1 MEEMEITA
9 SLRPFRAL
17 IALFSILI
25 VYGVSPLSAE
35 TRVVPTDREEVL
47 LSFAPVVKKA
57 APAVVNVFTKKTVKQ
72 RGSRLF
78 DDPFFRRFFGDQF
91 FGMPRERMESS
102 LGSGVIVSE
111 DGLVVTNHHVIEGAD
126 EVTVILPDRRQ
137 FEAEII
143 LRDRQTDLAIL
154 KVDPGDVALPTLELK
169 DSDDVEVGDL
179 VLALGNPFGVGQTV
193 TSGIVSAVART
204 QVGITDFSS
213 FIQTDAAINPGNSGG
228 ALVTLDGRLIGINT
242 AIFSKS
248 GGSVGI
254 GFAVPANMVQ
264 TVIRSAQAGGKLV
277 RAWPGFTGQTLTS
290 DLAEGFRLDRP
301 GGVIVDSLYPGGP
314 ADEAGL
320 RRGDVV
326 LEIDGAPAVSMR
338 TVRFEVASSLPGES
352 LDLAVLRDG
361 KRLDLKL
368 PVQEPPE
375 NPPAN
380 PIILRGKNPLAGAE
394 VANLSPAFSETIGLE
409 GAWAGVVIT
418 RVKRGSIAQRVG
430 FRPKDIVLALDGEAF
445 EENRELANWLA
456 AAEGAPRRW
465 HIKLVRGGK
474 VRNVELDL

>member
-1 MEEMEITA
+1 MRQIRTFI
-9 SLRPFRAL
+9 SFFSVL
-17 IALFSILI
+17 IACGI
-25 VYGVSPLSAE
+25 SPLAAD
-35 TRVVPTDREEVL
+35 TRVVPSSQGEVM

-57 APAVVNVFTKKTVKQ
+57 APAVVNVFTKKKVTR

-91 FGMPRERMESS
+91 FGAPRERMESS
-102 LGSGVIVSE
+102 LGSGVIVSG

-126 EVTVILPDRRQ
+126 EVTVILADRRQ
-137 FEAEII
+137 FEAEIM

-154 KVDPGDVALPTLELK
+154 KVDPGDSELPTLELK

-204 QVGITDFSS
+204 QVGITDFGS

-254 GFAVPANMVQ
+254 GFAIPANMVQ
-264 TVIRSAQAGGKLV
+264 TVIRSAEAGGDLV
-277 RAWPGFTGQTLTS
+277 RAWPGFTGQTLTN
-290 DLAEGFRLDRP
+290 DLAEGFRLDRA
-301 GGVIVDSLYPGGP
+301 GGVIVESVYPDGP
-314 ADEAGL
+314 ADQAGL
-320 RRGDVV
+320 KRGDVV

-338 TVRFEVASSLPGES
+338 TVRFEVASSLPGSS
-352 LDLAVLRDG
+352 LDLAVLRG
-361 KRLDLKL
+361 SERLDLTL
-368 PVQEPPE
+368 PVEEPPE
-375 NPPAN
+375 TPPPN
-380 PIILRGKNPLAGAE
+380 PIVLRGKNPLAGAE
-394 VANLSPAFSETIGLE
+394 VANLSPAFSETVGLE

-430 FRPKDIVLALDGEAF
+430 FRPKDILLALDGEEFA
-445 EENRELANWLA
+445 ENQQLANRLA
-456 AAEGAPRRW
+456 AVEGEPRLWR
-465 HIKLVRGGK
+465 IKLVRGGK
-474 VRNVELDL
+474 VRNVELEL